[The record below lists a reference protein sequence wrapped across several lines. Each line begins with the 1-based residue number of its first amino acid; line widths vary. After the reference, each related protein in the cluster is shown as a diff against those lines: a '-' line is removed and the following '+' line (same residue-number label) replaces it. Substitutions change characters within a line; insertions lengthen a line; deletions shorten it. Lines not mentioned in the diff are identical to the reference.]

1 MRKVIVSVYT
11 TLNGVMSPVDW
22 RFPYISEARGQYAHD
37 LLFECDAL
45 LMGRETYEAFAAVWP
60 TANDGPG
67 EAGSSDRINSLP
79 KYVVSKT
86 LEAPLAWNNSHL
98 IRADLPAEVSHM
110 KQQSGLNIIIYGAGP
125 VAHTLIQHQLV
136 DEIRVWIYPLVTGVT
151 QNTKRLFEDATDI
164 PLLKLMNTKT
174 FDTGLVIHTY
184 QPAYSGGDS
193 GDSSANLK

>member
-22 RFPYISEARGQYAHD
+22 RFPYVSEARGQYAHD

-45 LMGRETYEAFAAVWP
+45 IMGRETYEAFAAVWP
-60 TANDGPG
+60 TAKDGPG
-67 EAGSSDRINSLP
+67 EAGSSERINSLP

-86 LEAPLAWNNSHL
+86 LEAPLTWHNSHL
-98 IRADLPAEVSHM
+98 IRANLPAEVSRM
-110 KQQSGLNIIIYGAGP
+110 KQQPGLNIIIYGAGP
-125 VAHTLIQHQLV
+125 VAHTLVQHQLV

-164 PLLKLMNTKT
+164 PLLKLVNTT
-174 FDTGLVIHTY
+174 SFDTGLVIHTY
-184 QPAYSGGDS
+184 RPAYS
-193 GDSSANLK
+193 